1 MSNDNGE
8 GAVAT
13 AQAENYARILSGKKR
28 FDKTDRV
35 LCAIGEGWS
44 PGSVQALDEEDP
56 DDPSRKFPYIVK
68 LDAPIGKL
76 IAVPE
81 DDNNCCAPEV
91 CFGQRGVEDD
101 LWWTLFCI
109 PHYQPKTRRFAVGDR
124 VACAVEDVT
133 DDYSRWAPGTVIQ
146 VDVSLEEDAKR
157 LLPDHRKWD
166 AASSCVPYWVKLDN
180 GGLVFVHRDDH
191 WLVRDLAL
199 QAEGPR
205 QTAKGYRC
213 LARME
218 TRQRPDG
225 TWEKVDHFTRQVR
238 RISPPDC
245 E

>member
-1 MSNDNGE
+1 MSDDNGE
-8 GAVAT
+8 GAVGT
-13 AQAENYARILSGKKR
+13 ALAENRARILSGKKR

-35 LCAIGEGWS
+35 LCAINEGWS
-44 PGSVQALDEEDP
+44 AGSVQALDEEDP

-81 DDNNCCAPEV
+81 DDNSCCAPEV
-91 CFGQRGVEDD
+91 CFGQRGIEDD

-109 PHYQPKTRRFAVGDR
+109 PLYQPKTRRFAAGDR

-146 VDVSLEEDAKR
+146 VDFSLEDDAKR

-166 AASSCVPYWVKLDN
+166 GASSRVPYWVKLDN

-213 LARME
+213 LARIE